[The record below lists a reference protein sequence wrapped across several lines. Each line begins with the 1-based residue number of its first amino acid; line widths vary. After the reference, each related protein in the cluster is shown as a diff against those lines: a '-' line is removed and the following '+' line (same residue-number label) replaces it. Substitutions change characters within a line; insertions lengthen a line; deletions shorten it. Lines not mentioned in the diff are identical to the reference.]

1 MKIGFIGC
9 GNMATAM
16 LKGILKSGEV
26 AATDMIA
33 SAKSDKTRKKI
44 EQELGIQKADT
55 NAQVVDFADVVF
67 LAVKPQFLEG
77 VLNEIK
83 DSVKEEQIFISIAP
97 GKTLQWLGEHL
108 GEKTKVI
115 RTMPNTPAMVGE
127 GMTALCVNELV
138 TEKETELA
146 VKLCDTFGKTEV
158 IPEHLM
164 DAVVG
169 VSGTEPSIMGT
180 ETWTRKGMYFFPD
193 TAFYE
198 FITEK
203 DMMRNYED
211 PSYIPPTYLMDEVRP
226 GEKYELVFTILKGG
240 AFARYRCG
248 DMYRCVGLENRED
261 ETRIPRFEYVDRVPW
276 IIDIAG
282 FTRISENGIRS
293 VIALSKLPIINWVA
307 TKEYNEQNRPYLHM
321 YVELERDALL
331 NTAMSTNILKDLLS
345 TYFKYIDQDYRDL
358 KKILGMD
365 PLQVTIFTCG
375 TFEAYEKKTGKKIH
389 QMSPSHY
396 ELKELLDIQE
406 SLNRVR

>member
-115 RTMPNTPAMVGE
+115 
-127 GMTALCVNELV
+127 
-138 TEKETELA
+138 
-146 VKLCDTFGKTEV
+146 
-158 IPEHLM
+158 PEHLM

-169 VSGTEPSIMGT
+169 VSGSSPAYVFMFLEAMADAAVADGMPRAQAYKFAAQSVLGSAKLMLETGKHPGELKDMVCSPAGT
-180 ETWTRKGMYFFPD
+180 TIQAVRVLEEKGLRSAVIEAQTACVKKAKGM
-193 TAFYE
+193 
-198 FITEK
+198 
-203 DMMRNYED
+203 
-211 PSYIPPTYLMDEVRP
+211 
-226 GEKYELVFTILKGG
+226 
-240 AFARYRCG
+240 
-248 DMYRCVGLENRED
+248 
-261 ETRIPRFEYVDRVPW
+261 
-276 IIDIAG
+276 
-282 FTRISENGIRS
+282 
-293 VIALSKLPIINWVA
+293 
-307 TKEYNEQNRPYLHM
+307 
-321 YVELERDALL
+321 
-331 NTAMSTNILKDLLS
+331 
-345 TYFKYIDQDYRDL
+345 
-358 KKILGMD
+358 
-365 PLQVTIFTCG
+365 
-375 TFEAYEKKTGKKIH
+375 
-389 QMSPSHY
+389 
-396 ELKELLDIQE
+396 
-406 SLNRVR
+406 